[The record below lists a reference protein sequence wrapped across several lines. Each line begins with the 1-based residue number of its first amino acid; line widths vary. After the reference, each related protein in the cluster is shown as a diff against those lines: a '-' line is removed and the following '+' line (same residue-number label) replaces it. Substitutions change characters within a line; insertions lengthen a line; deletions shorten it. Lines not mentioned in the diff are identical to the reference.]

1 MRRFIQSAFILITL
15 FTTNCAAQFNGE
27 FKPTESLSNNIS
39 VKSTETLASP
49 LSASTPTFIREI
61 HYGVVRVPT
70 LVDEMIGE
78 LKGLS
83 IGEFFDRSLVFWLS
97 RDPESITILGL
108 SSELGTRNN
117 ELTNISEYYVLDTE
131 KLENSIL
138 NILQTYNR
146 SELTIEDQLNYDIY
160 EWFWS
165 DRVAGHEFR
174 LFDYPVQSNTATSVP
189 DRIVNLLVNYHPI
202 KNADD
207 IEDYISR
214 VYEIDEKIS
223 QLINELELRESLGIT
238 PPRAVLFDP
247 INRYQGY
254 LQRLGTQNYRVDEII
269 IYTNLKQKIDQ
280 IKSIDDAQ
288 KKNFLAR
295 TTIAI
300 EESFIPSFTKLIE
313 YLRGLLE
320 RSGDDVGVWTFAAD
334 SGYYPYLIHH
344 YTSLNLT
351 PEQISAIGEINLQH
365 ELERLRITSQKV
377 FLEDGSIITET
388 GIDPTDL
395 EETYNLIGRLPVSK
409 NYQAFREN
417 IINKAN
423 ILLTDVFNNGSMIV
437 PETKDTVPDPPT
449 RLASDPS
456 IVFLSDPWIF
466 AYNDPSTY
474 EPDVPFLAL
483 PTMIYTEEYPGLAY
497 FQLNSIQ
504 GRDLPLFRSVLTFN
518 GYLEGWMGYSV
529 DLMNDLGAYSDPKEE
544 MFQIQRNVLLS
555 ASMVV
560 DSGIH
565 YHGWT
570 IGESSIYLED
580 LAGLKRGN
588 MRSTVERIVVTPGQ
602 VLSYQ
607 IGQQKFIELREFAQ
621 NELGEYFSLNDYHAW
636 LLSLGNIPLSVL
648 EKQVQDYVVQQQKI
662 NQFNVVP

>member
-27 FKPTESLSNNIS
+27 LKSTESLSNNIS
-39 VKSTETLASP
+39 VKSTETLASS
-49 LSASTPTFIREI
+49 LSARTPTTVREI

-78 LKGLS
+78 LKGLP
-83 IGEFFDRSLVFWLS
+83 IREFFDRSLVYWLS

-108 SSELGTRNN
+108 SSKLSARND
-117 ELTNISEYYVLDTE
+117 ELTNISENYVLDTE
-131 KLENSIL
+131 KLEKSIL
-138 NILQTYNR
+138 NILQTYDR
-146 SELTIEDQLNYDIY
+146 SELTIEDQLNYEIY

-174 LFDYPVQSNTATSVP
+174 LFDYPVQSNIATSVP
-189 DRIVNLLVNYHPI
+189 DRIINLLVNYHPI
-202 KNADD
+202 KNEDD

-214 VYEIDEKIS
+214 IYEIDEKIS
-223 QLINELELRESLGIT
+223 QLINELEFRESIGIT
-238 PPRAVLFDP
+238 PPRAVLLDP

-254 LQRLGTQNYRVDEII
+254 LQRLGTQSYRVDEII

-334 SGYYPYLIHH
+334 TGYYPYLIHH
-344 YTSLNLT
+344 YTSLSLT

-365 ELERLRITSQKV
+365 ELERLRNTSQKLY
-377 FLEDGSIITET
+377 LEDELIETET
-388 GIDPTDL
+388 GIDSLNL
-395 EETYNLIGRLPVSK
+395 EKTFNLIGRLPVSK

-417 IINKAN
+417 IISKAN
-423 ILLTDVFNNGSMIV
+423 ILLTDVFINGSVIV
-437 PETKDTVPDPPT
+437 PETKVTESDPPT
-449 RLASDPS
+449 WLASDPS

-466 AYNDPSTY
+466 AYYDPSTN
-474 EPDVPFLAL
+474 EPDVPFLAI
-483 PTMIYTEEYPGLAY
+483 PTMIFTGEYPGLAY
-497 FQLNSIQ
+497 YQRNSIQ
-504 GRDLPLFRSVLTFN
+504 DRDLPLFRSVLTFN
-518 GYLEGWMGYSV
+518 GYLEGWMGYSA

-544 MFQIQRNVLLS
+544 LYLLQRNVLLS

-570 IGESSIYLED
+570 IGESTIYLEE
-580 LAGLKRGN
+580 LAGLNRGT
-588 MRSTVERIVVTPGQ
+588 MRPTVERIVVSPGQ

-607 IGQQKFIELREFAQ
+607 VGQQKFIELREFAQ
-621 NELGEYFSLNDYHAW
+621 NELGEYFSIKEYHAW
-636 LLSLGNIPLSVL
+636 LLSLGNMPLSVL